1 MTKTKDVNRH
11 LPLNGRGEY
20 ESHKQ
25 RLRSCAASRLKYN
38 QLYLLMMGSSQIFK
52 LLVKLQ
58 TKI

>member
-38 QLYLLMMGSSQIFK
+38 Q
-52 LLVKLQ
+52 
-58 TKI
+58 